1 MSMIPMAAGARTFPR
16 ENEVLEGCEA
26 NLLVIP
32 SARSSETVR
41 RQETDSGGLME
52 NLLWKSTTDLNSEC
66 PRARLQPSSV
76 GVCGKVV
83 ARGSLELNDCKKPI
97 TGVIFRGSIPHP
109 SKLKKKKR
117 KRSNNPPRMRQSQQG
132 FDVIAHVA
140 QLRRKHVEFNWLPTN
155 QRDDLASSSHSVEE
169 EPFPPGSTG
178 PQCVPST
185 PTLLSS
191 ESFELHLPPT
201 SHNSKERAMDLF
213 NSYYQLPQIVTGQFS
228 IPSYAVARR
237 ERSVAQLQE
246 EKLHESHPDTRHT
259 QLPITD
265 RLTPVVEQQSLAW
278 LNHQNFQ
285 YLPEKLFHPIISEPP
300 KEE

>member
-1 MSMIPMAAGARTFPR
+1 MAAGARTFPR

-32 SARSSETVR
+32 SARQVYHMLCGLCMYSTMSSETVR

-52 NLLWKSTTDLNSEC
+52 NFLWKSTTDLN
-66 PRARLQPSSV
+66 RQ
-76 GVCGKVV
+76 VCGKVV

-213 NSYYQLPQIVTGQFS
+213 NSYYQIVTGQFS
-228 IPSYAVARR
+228 IPS
-237 ERSVAQLQE
+237 
-246 EKLHESHPDTRHT
+246 HPDTKHT

-265 RLTPVVEQQSLAW
+265 RLTPVVEQQSLAAW